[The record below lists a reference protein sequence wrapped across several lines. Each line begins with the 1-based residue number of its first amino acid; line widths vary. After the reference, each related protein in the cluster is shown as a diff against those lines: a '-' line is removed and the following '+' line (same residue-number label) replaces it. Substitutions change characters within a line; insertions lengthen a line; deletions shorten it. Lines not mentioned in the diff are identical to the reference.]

1 MKKPLFIT
9 NLFFVVVALTTFS
22 SCYTVNKTMREPFA
36 RVELEKDDFTLS
48 DQVTA
53 EAYSRTIFGID
64 FKRLRKR
71 NTGEIQSSSFNI
83 NLANI
88 PVVGNV
94 ITNKTANFALYEL
107 MNSNPGYDV
116 VFYPQYE
123 TSVKRPVWIGFFC
136 RKTTVKVTA
145 RLAKLNK

>member
-1 MKKPLFIT
+1 MKKSFNIIS
-9 NLFFVVVALTTFS
+9 FSFVVIALATFS
-22 SCYTVNKTMREPFA
+22 SCSTINKSMREPFA
-36 RVELEKDDFTLS
+36 RVEFEKEDFTLS

-64 FKRLRKR
+64 WKRLRKR
-71 NTGEIQSSSFNI
+71 NTGEIEKASFNI

-94 ITNKTANFALYEL
+94 ITNNTANYALYEL
-107 MNSNPGYDV
+107 MNSNQGYDV